1 MSPDEKRLVANR
13 ETQVKQEFREQLGL
27 IVDQRRDGGA
37 GTTTTGN
44 VARKAFQNPEI
55 VARICDVPVKLVE
68 NLGTLWSALASGYAI
83 DPDKFGVLCEETE
96 KIYLDHVK
104 WYWLSPTIHKVLKHG
119 KQIIEACVLPIGMTN
134 KEPGEA
140 NNKFLRKIRLYHAR
154 KSSWLNGMSNLFLR
168 LMDIIDPKIQ
178 LSNIS
183 KLLENLMCSRMYSFL
198 NSFNCL
204 NEFQF
209 GFRSNH
215 STCHELI
222 SITERIR
229 KALDTGHFACGV
241 FVDLQRAFDTV
252 DHSN

>member
-13 ETQVKQEFREQLGL
+13 ETRVKQEFREQLGL

-44 VARKAFQNPEI
+44 VARKAFQNPALLSIWRNSNLDICIFLPIFFTFLEI

-96 KIYLDHVK
+96 KIYFDHVK

-134 KEPGEA
+134 EEPGEA

-154 KSSWLNGMSNLFLR
+154 KSSWLNGMSDLFLR
-168 LMDIIDPKIQ
+168 LMDISDPKIQ
-178 LSNIS
+178 AYVHCKKKKHNSEILPEPIK
-183 KLLENLMCSRMYSFL
+183 KLLKMPELQISRDAS
-198 NSFNCL
+198 
-204 NEFQF
+204 
-209 GFRSNH
+209 
-215 STCHELI
+215 
-222 SITERIR
+222 
-229 KALDTGHFACGV
+229 
-241 FVDLQRAFDTV
+241 DLEEE
-252 DHSN
+252 